1 MNTDAIATPIGTVV
15 IVVDAGKLLALDF
28 ADYST
33 RMMALLTKRF
43 GEVTLENA
51 QNPAGI
57 SERVDRYFAG
67 ELTALDDVACDPG
80 GTAFQQRV
88 WQQLRSIKAGS
99 VSTYGELASALD
111 NPKAVRAVG
120 MANSLNPVAIALP
133 CHRVI
138 GANGKLTGYAGGLA
152 RKRWLLRHEGVSS
165 TQVKD
170 LQNTNGQNTDDK
182 LAAAETPQQLSVFS
196 S

>member
-1 MNTDAIATPIGTVV
+1 MNTDAIATPIGTVM

-28 ADYST
+28 EDCST

-43 GEVTLENA
+43 GDFTLVAE

-57 SERVDRYFAG
+57 SAQVARYFSGA
-67 ELTALDDVACDPG
+67 LTALDDVAVDTG
-80 GTAFQQRV
+80 GTDFQQRV
-88 WQQLRSIKAGS
+88 WQKLRSIPPGS
-99 VSTYGELASALD
+99 VMTYGELALALD

-138 GANGKLTGYAGGLA
+138 GASGKLTGYAGGLA
-152 RKRWLLRHEGVSS
+152 RKRWLLCHEGVSGAH
-165 TQVKD
+165 VKD
-170 LQNTNGQNTDDK
+170 LRDTDGE
-182 LAAAETPQQLSVFS
+182 LTTAQTAEQLSVFS